1 VVTVSGTIMAHPA
14 RKHWAESLALQT
26 GWPITW
32 DRHNVV
38 WETARRAWQAAD
50 PQATHH
56 VVIQDDAI
64 LCRDF
69 VQTCTVLS
77 ELDATQ
83 PYCLTVIDYRLHG
96 ARSDYEQAVGQGAPF
111 WFSTAAVSAVGL
123 MLPVADL
130 PDIVNFGDGYRI
142 PHDDL
147 KVKEFY
153 RRRQRRLA
161 FPIPNIV
168 QHRNVDESPS
178 LVPGNDG
185 RWSDRT
191 SSTFIGVDVSGLSVD
206 WSARRKVKGRMMV
219 RFMKRDGSSSVDVLE
234 GSKAEA
240 LFDRKANW
248 IRQTPKLPVP
258 LDLYDPLDDPPPRS
272 GPGSSRAAWEAYAH
286 LLGIETTGLNRDE
299 IMRQVDGRL
308 R

>member
-1 VVTVSGTIMAHPA
+1 MISGTIMAHPR
-14 RKHWAESLALQT
+14 RKHWAESLSLQT
-26 GWPITW
+26 GWQITW
-32 DRHNVV
+32 DQHNVV
-38 WETARRAWQAAD
+38 WETARRAWGAAD
-50 PQATHH
+50 PNATHH

-64 LCRDF
+64 LCEDF
-69 VQTCTVLS
+69 VATCTAMS
-77 ELDATQ
+77 ELDAKQ

-96 ARSDYEQAVGQGAPF
+96 SKSDYMQAVAQGAPF
-111 WFSTAAVSAVGL
+111 WFSFAAVSAVGL

-130 PDIVNFGDGYRI
+130 PDIVKFGDGYRI

-153 RRRQRRLA
+153 RRQGRRIA

-191 SSTFIGVDVSGLSVD
+191 SSTFIGVGVSGLTVD
-206 WSARRKVKGRMMV
+206 WTRRRKVKGRTMV
-219 RFMKRDGSSSVDVLE
+219 RFTKRDGSSTVEVLE

-248 IRQTPKLPVP
+248 VRQTPKMPVP
-258 LDLYDPLDDPPPRS
+258 VEAYDPLGDPPARS

-286 LLGIETTGLNRDE
+286 LLGISTTGLNRDE